1 MLQKMCVL
9 KGFKNPST
17 FESLTLYKGKSEDLF
32 HFWWPRFLSAI
43 INYKQDEMKQAEYI
57 IISHYSTKPL
67 IDVIEHQLAVNLS
80 WLGFQISKCNL
91 INIWSPFKSIQ
102 QLYLYTWILQK
113 NCMLVNFMY
122 MYMVHATWYNTEIF
136 SIKNHFIWFILNA
149 LL

>member
-1 MLQKMCVL
+1 MCVL

-67 IDVIEHQLAVNLS
+67 IDVIEHQLAVTQVDWAFKFQNAI
-80 WLGFQISKCNL
+80 WLIFGHFLKVYSNCTCTHEFYKKIACWSISC
-91 INIWSPFKSIQ
+91 
-102 QLYLYTWILQK
+102 T
-113 NCMLVNFMY
+113 Y